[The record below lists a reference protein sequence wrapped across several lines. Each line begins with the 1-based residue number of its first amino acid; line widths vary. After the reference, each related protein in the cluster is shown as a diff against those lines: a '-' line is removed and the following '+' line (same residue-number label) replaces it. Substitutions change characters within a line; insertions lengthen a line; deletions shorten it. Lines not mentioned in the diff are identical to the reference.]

1 MEFSILG
8 RVEAREGDRILV
20 SGAGK
25 PVVLL
30 ALLLIHRNELVSSER
45 LLDELWGE
53 RAPRT
58 ALKTLQTYISQLR
71 RALGEGVIATK
82 PTGYQLSVAAGAFD
96 ADRFAAL
103 VAAGRDALE
112 DGDPAAAASTLHE
125 ALALWHGPALGV
137 MADERWAKA
146 TVDRLEEERLQAL
159 ELRLEAD
166 LACGAQRRVVSE
178 LQSLVADHPTRE
190 HLLELL
196 MVALYRCGRQTDA
209 LEAYRAGRRR
219 LLDDLGIEPTP
230 RLRAVEQQIL
240 RHDPALGELPER
252 DRPAPVARWRRRRRR
267 RRSAGIAA
275 VIGLAAAAAVLVVV
289 ERGSPASRPAAD
301 SVSLIGRNGRVMAEI
316 AVGAAPAHAIR
327 AAGFLWTSN
336 ARDGTVSRVDFA
348 HRTAETVPVGKD
360 PEGLAFSAGEVWVAD
375 SGDGQVVAIDPR
387 SSKVV
392 RRPRVGNGPVALA
405 ARGSL
410 LWVADG
416 TDGTL
421 TTIDARVGRPIGSA
435 VAVGPQPTAVAADAS
450 NVWVALAGSGQV
462 IELDR
467 DGRKVV
473 GAFNV
478 GNDPTALALTGHGV
492 WAANGLDGTASRIN
506 AETDK
511 VEALVQLGGA
521 PRSLAASGGR
531 IWAALAGG
539 RLVQFDA
546 RSGQV
551 LARSYVGGEPAA
563 VVADGSNMWMTSLDD
578 AASHRGGTLRV
589 ETDELSEC
597 ACFDPADYPS
607 LASWQLLDL
616 VYDGLV
622 AYRSAQGPAGSSLVG
637 DLARTVPR
645 PDAAGRTYVFS
656 LRPGA
661 HFSNGREVRPSD
673 VRASFE
679 RLFQLDVSGVS
690 ALYSQILGAGKCVPG
705 HRCDLSRGI
714 VGGRGDTVTF
724 HLTAPDP
731 DFLYKLALPPAF
743 VVPTES
749 PMMIVHRPL
758 PGTGPYRVDGRLQRH
773 RLVLGRNPSFRVFAT
788 DATPDGFPDRI
799 VATTDVSPLRR
810 VAAIEKRKADV
821 VTDLVDL
828 PARVVRQLSAR
839 YPSQLQASSAG
850 ETEYLFLNTR
860 VPPFSS
866 IAARR
871 AVNQAVDRARLV
883 RLMGGRTAAKTTCQI
898 LPVGFPGYRAYC
910 PYGLLPSEAGT
921 ATAPNLK
928 AAASLVAASGTFGER
943 VQVWAPEDHAAIARY
958 VAKVLRR
965 LGYRALAHVVAG
977 HTSRYYNRVGK
988 AGSRAQVGWAGW
1000 IRDYTSPGDFMLP
1013 LFTCAGISSTPA
1025 LTTNYSR
1032 VCSAGL
1038 DRRIRAADALQQ
1050 DHPVAAQAAWTAVD
1064 RRIVDQA
1071 LAVPFGSDL
1080 NLTLLSRRT
1089 GDYQDNP
1096 EFGVLLDQLWVH

>member
-8 RVEAREGDRILV
+8 RVEAREGDGILV

-25 PVVLL
+25 PVALL

-45 LLDELWGE
+45 LLDELWGG

-71 RALGEGVIATK
+71 RALGEGVIATT
-82 PTGYQLSVAAGAFD
+82 PTGYQLSVAAGALD
-96 ADRFAAL
+96 ADRFEAL
-103 VAAGRDALE
+103 VAAGGNALE
-112 DGDPAAAASTLHE
+112 HGDPAAAASALHE
-125 ALALWHGPALGV
+125 ALALWDGPALGV

-178 LQSLVADHPTRE
+178 LQSLVAEHPTRE

-219 LLDDLGIEPTP
+219 LVDDLGIEPTP
-230 RLRAVEQQIL
+230 RLRAIEQQIL
-240 RHDPALGELPER
+240 RHDPALGEPPER
-252 DRPAPVARWRRRRRR
+252 DRPAPVARRRWTRRV
-267 RRSAGIAA
+267 AGVAA

-289 ERGSPASRPAAD
+289 ERGSPASTPAPDA
-301 SVSLIGRNGRVMAEI
+301 VSLIGRNGRVAAEI
-316 AVGAAPAHAIR
+316 SVGAAPAHAIR

-336 ARDGTVSRVDFA
+336 AHDGTVSRVDFA
-348 HRTAETVPVGKD
+348 HRTVETVPVGKD

-375 SGDGQVVAIDPR
+375 AGDGRVVAIDPR

-392 RRPRVGNGPVALA
+392 SHLRVGNGPVALA

-421 TTIDARVGRPIGSA
+421 TTIDARVGQQIGSA

-467 DGRKVV
+467 TGRKPV
-473 GAFNV
+473 GATNV

-492 WAANGLDGTASRIN
+492 WAANGLDGTASRID
-506 AETDK
+506 AETGK
-511 VEALVQLGGA
+511 VDALAQLGGA
-521 PRSLAASGGR
+521 PRSLATRGGR
-531 IWAALAGG
+531 IWATLAGG
-539 RLVQFDA
+539 WLAQFDA

-551 LARSYVGGEPAA
+551 LARSHVGGEPAA

-578 AASHRGGTLRV
+578 AATHRGGTLRV

-637 DLARTVPR
+637 DLARMVPR
-645 PDAAGRTYVFS
+645 PDAAGRTYVFR
-656 LRPGA
+656 LRPGV

-679 RLFQLDVSGVS
+679 RLFQLNVSGV
-690 ALYSQILGAGKCVPG
+690 AAFYSEILGAGKCVPG

-724 HLTAPDP
+724 HLAAPDP

-743 VVPTES
+743 VVPAES
-749 PMMIVHRPL
+749 PMTIVHRPL
-758 PGTGPYRVDGRLQRH
+758 PGTGPYRVNGSLQRH

-810 VAAIEKRKADV
+810 VDAIEKHKADV

-860 VPPFSS
+860 VPPFSKV
-866 IAARR
+866 AARR

-883 RLMGGRTAAKTTCQI
+883 QLMGGPGTTKRTCQI
-898 LPVGFPGYRAYC
+898 LPVGFPGYRPYC
-910 PYGLLPSEAGT
+910 PYGLQPSEAGM

-943 VQVWAPEDHAAIARY
+943 VQVWAPEDHAAIAQY

-1050 DHPVAAQAAWTAVD
+1050 DDPEAAQAAWTAVD